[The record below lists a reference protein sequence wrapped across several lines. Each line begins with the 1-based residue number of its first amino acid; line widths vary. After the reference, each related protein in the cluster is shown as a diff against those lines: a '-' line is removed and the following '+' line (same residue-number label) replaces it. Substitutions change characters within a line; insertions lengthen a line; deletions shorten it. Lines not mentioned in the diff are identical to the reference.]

1 MKSITLLFKVFLAV
15 VICIAIVQISAVY
28 LLRFMQPD
36 LAPADL
42 IVILSGSKERITYGC
57 MVAAEQKTGNLMLI
71 NNSSEV
77 LGKYAKR
84 FDVPDS
90 VAILDGAESR
100 SSFEDI
106 FHTVQTLKD
115 GNFDSVILVSS
126 DYHLPRTLFLL
137 YAFNRAVGNELSI
150 QYLATKKK
158 ADLVT
163 RLQLLYNETV
173 KLWGSTI
180 EMGGCLITRQLPLDK
195 DKLLQTRN
203 WLKDILLFQV

>member
-1 MKSITLLFKVFLAV
+1 
-15 VICIAIVQISAVY
+15 
-28 LLRFMQPD
+28 
-36 LAPADL
+36 
-42 IVILSGSKERITYGC
+42 
-57 MVAAEQKTGNLMLI
+57 MLI

-84 FDVPDS
+84 FHVPES
-90 VAILDGAESR
+90 VAILPGAESR

-106 FHTVQTLKD
+106 YHTLQTLKD
-115 GNFDSVILVSS
+115 GNFESVILVTS

-150 QYLATKKK
+150 QYLATEKK
-158 ADLVT
+158 ADLLT